1 MSETLE
7 AQFSALPYGNA
18 SLIQQ
23 RAQEEIF
30 RDEIGAIFIFIFF
43 GHTSI
48 PVIVV
53 NLVYELQSL

>member
-7 AQFSALPYGNA
+7 AQFSALPYANA

-30 RDEIGAIFIFIFF
+30 RDEIDAIFIFIFF
-43 GHTSI
+43 GHTRI